1 MFTPMTPIFEELP
14 REIPIFPLTGVL
26 LLPKGVLPLNI
37 FEPRYIAMIDHALK
51 HDRLIGMIQPKAPLD
66 EEQKTKTDQLNLYTI
81 GCVGRITNFSE
92 TPDGRYEIM
101 LSGLNRFKIKDE
113 NLSAEGYR
121 TAQVIWDSYSD
132 DMSGESAFQLDRD
145 GLNRLLKQY
154 FETHQLSACW
164 QTIKETPNHMLITAL
179 SMICP
184 FSAQEKQALLESPT
198 CESRAKCLRTMLE
211 MSVAENG
218 CCEHSSSCC

>member
-1 MFTPMTPIFEELP
+1 MIRGWYNKSSNHHTIILQSCNQSRQCHKSP
-14 REIPIFPLTGVL
+14 RGQV
-26 LLPKGVLPLNI
+26 
-37 FEPRYIAMIDHALK
+37 
-51 HDRLIGMIQPKAPLD
+51 
-66 EEQKTKTDQLNLYTI
+66 
-81 GCVGRITNFSE
+81 
-92 TPDGRYEIM
+92 
-101 LSGLNRFKIKDE
+101 
-113 NLSAEGYR
+113 SANGYC
-121 TAQVIWDSYSD
+121 TAQVTWDGYSD
-132 DMSGESAFQLDRD
+132 DMSGENAFQLDRD

-154 FETHQLSACW
+154 FDTHQLSACW